1 MVENWIIKIKSKRI
15 TGCDSQRMLGIN
27 LVIKRAS
34 RLLPDYAE
42 KTPTAFWD
50 ALGKVE
56 TRFKFASSTYKI
68 MSKIFEESLDPK
80 RTSNRKFEN
89 QRIVVFELFQENL
102 PPRWCFSPNDLLCF
116 SMESILIETFYSTLF
131 KSFESDSEP
140 LTKTSNLEA
149 LRLPGEWCLQYP
161 AHSATKTPEVSD

>member
-1 MVENWIIKIKSKRI
+1 MAENWIIKIKSKRI

-68 MSKIFEESLDPK
+68 MSKVMSKIFEESLDPK

-131 KSFESDSEP
+131 KSLGP
-140 LTKTSNLEA
+140 